1 MSEVMKDEQDPGFAL
16 TPEQQALL
24 ERLSNTATCGEALRW
39 LSVVIDG
46 DLDPQRLQAAFD
58 TVLTQQPMLL
68 ARLDKVSGFHGL
80 RQAAADAGR
89 FPLMIHAGEQC
100 AEDVQAQISESRE
113 RAFVVGESAS
123 VEAVLY
129 RLAPQQWQLLLGIAR
144 YSADT
149 PSLNLV
155 LEQVQ
160 QAYAGVQPAEDEE
173 SGEFAQYLEWR
184 SEVVLDEDAVTARS
198 YWQQHLQGVQADIAT
213 PWLAA
218 RSASLEA
225 SAADSR
231 VSLNLQ
237 SAQRDALQALA
248 EQLGQP
254 VATLLQGAWWVLL
267 GRLSGLDQALVG
279 LRHDSRADYEYFAN
293 AVGVFEKTLPL
304 SLELPGS
311 ARFSDWLG
319 QLAARLEEHRT
330 WQEYWT
336 PELAPDAARSA
347 YGFSLGQIGVAA
359 SSGGLRWNAA
369 DAVQVQPDAFELL
382 LQVQLDDN
390 QRLAGVGLQYAASR
404 YSPAA
409 ANAVLEQFGVL
420 LSAIVDAPHTVLAQL
435 NLLSR
440 AAEQR
445 LLAINPAIQ
454 MLADQRYLPQRIA
467 DLALRTPDAIALTDA
482 GQPLSYSQLQAR
494 VESAAQ
500 GLNNQ
505 GVSAGSIIALALPRS
520 ADLVIAMLASWRL
533 GCAYLP
539 LDVQWPQARQA
550 LMLEQAGAALL
561 LTDAAHVTA
570 WQDQPYKARTLAEL
584 GASGAPL
591 PALATQGTDIAYVLF
606 TSGSTGMPKGV
617 VIEHRQLLNYVAQAS
632 QALGLEQCKNI
643 GFSSTVAADLGNTAL
658 FGALFNG
665 ATLHVASDAQMQDGA
680 LFAEYLQQHQIDCL
694 KIVPSHLAALLDH
707 QQATLPHTLVLGGEP
722 VAPTLIERIARL
734 RSDCQVFNHY
744 GPTEAT
750 VGVMIHPLT
759 LDGTASE
766 CSALSHVLGN
776 NQVYVLDADLRLA
789 PVGVLG
795 ELYLGGAQL
804 CRGYLNAEAD
814 AQTFVQSPFDPA
826 QRLYR
831 SGDLARYRADGA
843 IQLHGRRD
851 QQVKV
856 RGFRIELAE
865 IEAELLRLPA
875 VAEAL
880 VLPAASAEQGLLAF
894 IVAQPGATA
903 GQLDT
908 ARAELSARL
917 PAVMVPQHLQLIER
931 FPRLANGK
939 IDRKALQQL
948 AATAAD
954 DEGVAP
960 RDALEQLLA
969 VRMAQLL
976 GLERLSIERDFFAAG
991 GHSLLVIKLVAGIRK
1006 LLQCEIHP
1014 GLVFDHPTV
1023 ASLALAL
1030 RAVESSPGQLEK
1042 MAQVRLR
1049 MEAMSP
1055 EEKARLTE
1063 QARQLQAAK
1072 AAQTS

>member
-1 MSEVMKDEQDPGFAL
+1 MSEVMKDVQDPGFAL

-24 ERLSNTATCGEALRW
+24 ERLSNTATCGEAMRW

-58 TVLTQQPMLL
+58 TVLAQQPMLL

-80 RQAAADAGR
+80 RQTAADAGR
-89 FPLMIHAGEQC
+89 FPLTIHAGEQRGG
-100 AEDVQAQISESRE
+100 DVQAQISESLQ

-123 VEAVLY
+123 VQAVLY
-129 RLAPQQWQLLLGIAR
+129 RLASQQWQLVLGIAR
-144 YSADT
+144 YSADA

-155 LEQVQ
+155 LQQVQ
-160 QAYAGVQPAEDEE
+160 RAYAGVQPSEDEE

-184 SEVVLDEDAVTARS
+184 SEVVLDEDAVTART

-218 RSASLEA
+218 RSAGLEV
-225 SAADSR
+225 SAADSC

-237 SAQRDALQALA
+237 SAQCDALHALA

-267 GRLSGLDQALVG
+267 GRLSGLDQVLVG

-293 AVGVFEKTLPL
+293 AVGVFEKSLPL

-319 QLAARLEEHRT
+319 PLAARVEEHRT

-336 PELAPDAARSA
+336 PELAPDAARPA
-347 YGFSLGQIGVAA
+347 YGFSLGQTGVAA
-359 SSGGLRWNAA
+359 SSGGLRWSVA

-382 LQVQLDDN
+382 LQVQLDEN
-390 QRLAGVGLQYAASR
+390 QRLAGAGLQYAASR

-420 LSAIVDAPHTVLAQL
+420 LSAIVDAPHTALAQL

-440 AAEQR
+440 TAEQR
-445 LLAINPAIQ
+445 LLAINPAMQ
-454 MLADQRYLPQRIA
+454 ALADQRYLPQRIA
-467 DLALRTPDAIALTDA
+467 DLALRAPHAIALTDA
-482 GQPLSYSQLQAR
+482 EQSLSYGQLQAR
-494 VESAAQ
+494 VESAAE
-500 GLNNQ
+500 GLNHQ
-505 GVSAGSIIALALPRS
+505 GVSAGSIVALALPRS

-561 LTDAAHVTA
+561 LTDAAHLTA
-570 WQDQPYKARTLAEL
+570 WQDQPYQALTLAEL
-584 GASGAPL
+584 GASSAPL

-606 TSGSTGMPKGV
+606 TSGSTGVPKGV

-632 QALGLEQCKNI
+632 QALGLERCKNI

-680 LFAEYLQQHQIDCL
+680 LFADYLQQHQVDCL
-694 KIVPSHLAALLDH
+694 KIVPSHLAALLDNE
-707 QQATLPHTLVLGGEP
+707 QATLPHTLVLGGEP
-722 VAPTLIERIARL
+722 IAPTLIERIARL
-734 RSDCQVFNHY
+734 RSDCRVFNHY
-744 GPTEAT
+744 GPTETT
-750 VGVMIHPLT
+750 VGVMIHPLN
-759 LDGTASE
+759 LDGTASD
-766 CSALSHVLGN
+766 CSALSQVLGN
-776 NQVYVLDADLRLA
+776 NQVFVLDADLRLA

-814 AQTFVQSPFDPA
+814 AQTFIQSPFDAA

-831 SGDLARYRADGA
+831 SGDLARYRTDGA

-880 VLPAASAEQGLLAF
+880 VVPAASAEQGLLAF
-894 IVAQPGATA
+894 IVPQQGATA
-903 GQLDT
+903 SLLDT

-976 GLERLSIERDFFAAG
+976 GLERLSVERDFFAAG

-1006 LLQCEIHP
+1006 LLQCEVHP

-1055 EEKARLTE
+1055 EEKARLAE

>member
-24 ERLSNTATCGEALRW
+24 ERLSNTVTCGEALRW

-58 TVLTQQPMLL
+58 IVLTQQPMLL

-80 RQAAADAGR
+80 RQAAADSGR
-89 FPLMIHAGEQC
+89 FPLTIHAGEQR
-100 AEDVQAQISESRE
+100 AEDVQAQISESLE
-113 RAFVVGESAS
+113 RAFVIGESAS
-123 VEAVLY
+123 VQAVLY
-129 RLAPQQWQLLLGIAR
+129 RLAPQQWQLELGIAR

-184 SEVVLDEDAVTARS
+184 SEVVLDEDAAAARS
-198 YWQQHLQGVQADIAT
+198 YWQQHLHGVQTDIAS

-218 RSASLEA
+218 RSAGLEA
-225 SAADSR
+225 SAADTC

-237 SAQRDALQALA
+237 SAQRDALHALA

-293 AVGVFEKTLPL
+293 ALGVFEKTLPL

-336 PELAPDAARSA
+336 PELAPDAARPA

-369 DAVQVQPDAFELL
+369 DTVRVQPDAFELL
-382 LQVQLDDN
+382 LQMQLDEN

-420 LSAIVDAPHTVLAQL
+420 LSAIVDAPHTALAQL

-440 AAEQR
+440 AAEQH

-482 GQPLSYSQLQAR
+482 GQPLSYGQLQAR

-561 LTDAAHVTA
+561 LTDATHLTA
-570 WQDQPYKARTLAEL
+570 WQDQPHKALTLAQL
-584 GASGAPL
+584 DAPDAPL
-591 PALATQGTDIAYVLF
+591 PVLATQGTDIAYVLF
-606 TSGSTGMPKGV
+606 TSGSTGVPKGV

-632 QALGLEQCKNI
+632 QALGLQQCKNI

-734 RSDCQVFNHY
+734 RSDCRVFNHY

-759 LDGTASE
+759 LDGTASD

-894 IVAQPGATA
+894 IVAQPGASA

-1049 MEAMSP
+1049 MEAMRP
-1055 EEKARLTE
+1055 EEKARLAE

>member
-24 ERLSNTATCGEALRW
+24 ERLSNTATCGEAMRW
-39 LSVVIDG
+39 LSVGIDG

-89 FPLMIHAGEQC
+89 FPLTIHAGEQR
-100 AEDVQAQISESRE
+100 AEDVQAQISESLE
-113 RAFVVGESAS
+113 RAFVIGESAS
-123 VEAVLY
+123 VQAVLY
-129 RLAPQQWQLLLGIAR
+129 RLASQQWQLLLGIAR
-144 YSADT
+144 YSADA

-160 QAYAGVQPAEDEE
+160 QAYAGVQPGEDEE

-184 SEVVLDEDAVTARS
+184 SEVVLDEDAATARN
-198 YWQQHLQGVQADIAT
+198 YWQQHLHGVQTDIAS

-218 RSASLEA
+218 RSPGLEA
-225 SAADSR
+225 SAADTC

-237 SAQRDALQALA
+237 SAQRDALQALV

-267 GRLSGLDQALVG
+267 GRLSGLDQVLVG

-336 PELAPDAARSA
+336 PELALDAARPA

-359 SSGGLRWNAA
+359 SSGSLRWSVA
-369 DAVQVQPDAFELL
+369 DAVQVQADAFELL
-382 LQVQLDDN
+382 LQVQLDEN
-390 QRLAGVGLQYAASR
+390 QRLAGVGLQYAGSR

-420 LSAIVDAPHTVLAQL
+420 LSAIVDAPHTALAQL

-454 MLADQRYLPQRIA
+454 ALADQRYLPQRIA
-467 DLALRTPDAIALTDA
+467 DLALRTPHAIALTDA
-482 GQPLSYSQLQAR
+482 EQSLSYGQLQAR

-500 GLNNQ
+500 GLNHQ

-561 LTDAAHVTA
+561 LTDATHLTA
-570 WQDQPYKARTLAEL
+570 WQDQPHKALTLAQL
-584 GASGAPL
+584 DAPDAPL
-591 PALATQGTDIAYVLF
+591 PVLATQGTDIAYVLF
-606 TSGSTGMPKGV
+606 TSGSTGVPKGV

-632 QALGLEQCKNI
+632 QALGLQQCKNI

-680 LFAEYLQQHQIDCL
+680 LFAVYLQQHQVDCL
-694 KIVPSHLAALLDH
+694 KIVPSHLAALLDNE
-707 QQATLPHTLVLGGEP
+707 QATLPHTLVLGGEP
-722 VAPTLIERIARL
+722 IAPTLIERIARL
-734 RSDCQVFNHY
+734 RSDCRVFNHY

-759 LDGTASE
+759 LDGTASD
-766 CSALSHVLGN
+766 CSALSQVLGN

-880 VLPAASAEQGLLAF
+880 VLPAGSAEQGLLAF

-939 IDRKALQQL
+939 IDRKALQLL

-969 VRMAQLL
+969 ARMAQLL

-1055 EEKARLTE
+1055 EEKTRLAE

>member
-46 DLDPQRLQAAFD
+46 DLDPQRLQTAFD

-80 RQAAADAGR
+80 RQAAADVGR
-89 FPLMIHAGEQC
+89 FPLTIHAGEQC

-123 VEAVLY
+123 VQAVLY
-129 RLAPQQWQLLLGIAR
+129 RLASQQWQLLLGIAR
-144 YSADT
+144 YSADA

-160 QAYAGVQPAEDEE
+160 QAYAGVQPGEDEE

-184 SEVVLDEDAVTARS
+184 SEVVLDEDAATARN
-198 YWQQHLQGVQADIAT
+198 YWQQHLHGVQTDIAS

-218 RSASLEA
+218 RSPGLEA
-225 SAADSR
+225 SAADTC

-237 SAQRDALQALA
+237 SAQRDALQALV

-267 GRLSGLDQALVG
+267 GRLSGLDQVLVG

-336 PELAPDAARSA
+336 PELALDAARPA

-359 SSGGLRWNAA
+359 SSGSLRWSVA
-369 DAVQVQPDAFELL
+369 DAVQVQADAFELL
-382 LQVQLDDN
+382 LQVQLDEN
-390 QRLAGVGLQYAASR
+390 QRLAGVGLQYAGSR

-420 LSAIVDAPHTVLAQL
+420 LSAIVDAPHTALAQL

-454 MLADQRYLPQRIA
+454 ALADQRYLPQRIA
-467 DLALRTPDAIALTDA
+467 DLALRTPHAIALTDA
-482 GQPLSYSQLQAR
+482 EQSLSYGQLQAR

-500 GLNNQ
+500 GLNHQ

-561 LTDAAHVTA
+561 LTDATHLTA
-570 WQDQPYKARTLAEL
+570 WQDQPHKALTLAQL
-584 GASGAPL
+584 DAPDAPL
-591 PALATQGTDIAYVLF
+591 PVLATQGTDIAYVLF
-606 TSGSTGMPKGV
+606 TSGSTGVPKGV

-632 QALGLEQCKNI
+632 QALGLQQCKNI

-680 LFAEYLQQHQIDCL
+680 LFAVYLQQHQVDCL
-694 KIVPSHLAALLDH
+694 KIVPSHLAALLDNE
-707 QQATLPHTLVLGGEP
+707 QATLPHTLVLGGEP
-722 VAPTLIERIARL
+722 IAPTLIERIARL
-734 RSDCQVFNHY
+734 RSDCRVFNHY

-759 LDGTASE
+759 LDGTASD
-766 CSALSHVLGN
+766 CSALSQVLGN

-789 PVGVLG
+789 PGGVLG

-939 IDRKALQQL
+939 IDRKALQLL

-969 VRMAQLL
+969 ARMAQLL

-1055 EEKARLTE
+1055 EEKTRLAE